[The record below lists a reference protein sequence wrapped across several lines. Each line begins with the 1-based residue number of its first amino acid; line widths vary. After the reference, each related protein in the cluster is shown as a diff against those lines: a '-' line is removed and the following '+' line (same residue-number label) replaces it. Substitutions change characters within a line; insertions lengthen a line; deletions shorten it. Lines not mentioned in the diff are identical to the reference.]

1 MMVNFLVFLIFLILL
16 LRIGKKLIEK
26 KLKKSMEFRISIKK
40 KIKKYLKIGLGMFYF
55 KLINIFNYIY
65 RDFI

>member
-1 MMVNFLVFLIFLILL
+1 
-16 LRIGKKLIEK
+16 
-26 KLKKSMEFRISIKK
+26 MEFRISIKK

-65 RDFI
+65 RDFIQFVKF

>member
-26 KLKKSMEFRISIKK
+26 KLKKSMEFRISIKI